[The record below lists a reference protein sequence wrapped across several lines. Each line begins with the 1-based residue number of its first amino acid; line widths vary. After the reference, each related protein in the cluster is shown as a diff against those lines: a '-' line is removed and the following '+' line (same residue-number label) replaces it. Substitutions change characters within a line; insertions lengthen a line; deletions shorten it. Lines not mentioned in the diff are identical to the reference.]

1 MIRGDRIR
9 ERLNALDR
17 SQGWLA
23 REIEVSP
30 QAISKMVS
38 GKVGDSPKLY
48 QIARALETSVEFL
61 IGESDDASP
70 QRVAEGRGGYRAEP
84 LAKTGRVQY
93 VSMAVAM
100 PNENALADMMESLLA
115 LVPENATRVEAARIL
130 AQRLPAGFAAIG
142 PVQPAAGTET
152 MTASAKSARSPATGR
167 SSRQRS

>member
-70 QRVAEGRGGYRAEP
+70 QP